1 VHALLLIMLYL
12 AVLPSSV
19 LLLAAFALPHLL
31 TLRLLV
37 SAQVFDAKR
46 LIGRHFSEPLV
57 QEDMR
62 HWSFTVKP
70 GPGDKPL
77 IEGECCC
84 GLQIVYCA
92 AVGV

>member
-1 VHALLLIMLYL
+1 
-12 AVLPSSV
+12 V
-19 LLLAAFALPHLL
+19 LLQAAIPILHLL
-31 TLRLLV
+31 TLWLRV
-37 SAQVFDAKR
+37 SFAAQVFDAKR

-84 GLQIVYCA
+84 L
-92 AVGV
+92 

>member
-1 VHALLLIMLYL
+1 VLY
-12 AVLPSSV
+12 
-19 LLLAAFALPHLL
+19 LL
-31 TLRLLV
+31 TLWLLV
-37 SAQVFDAKR
+37 CFAPQVFDAKR

-70 GPGDKPL
+70 GPGDKPF

-84 GLQIVYCA
+84 WWW
-92 AVGV
+92 